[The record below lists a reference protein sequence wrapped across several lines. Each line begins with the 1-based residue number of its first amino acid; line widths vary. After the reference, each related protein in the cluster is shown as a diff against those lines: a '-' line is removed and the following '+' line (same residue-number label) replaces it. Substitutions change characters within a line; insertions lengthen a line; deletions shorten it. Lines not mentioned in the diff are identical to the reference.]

1 MTTLK
6 AGVETAI
13 GALQDHFSP
22 RPVHVFPSA
31 CGGAHVVIEDV
42 PVGPPFAQASSWVG
56 FFLSSACPEDDT
68 YPFFFR
74 ADLSLADGR
83 ALTTPFHPGH
93 SFPAGG
99 AAGIPV
105 RPAVMVSRRQRNTAC
120 WAQETPLLKLLAVL
134 KWMSQR

>member
-1 MTTLK
+1 MTAMK

-13 GALQDHFSP
+13 GALRDHFSP

-42 PVGPPFAQASSWVG
+42 TVGPPFSQRTSWVG

-68 YPFFFR
+68 YPFYFR
-74 ADLSLADGR
+74 EDLSFADDR
-83 ALTTPFHPGH
+83 ELTSPFHAKH
-93 SFPAGG
+93 TFPSGG
-99 AAGIPV
+99 AAGVPA

>member
-1 MTTLK
+1 MTAMK
-6 AGVETAI
+6 AGVEAAV
-13 GALQDHFSP
+13 GALRDHFSP

-42 PVGPPFAQASSWVG
+42 AVGPPFAQATSWVG

-74 ADLSLADGR
+74 EDLSLADGR
-83 ALTTPFHPGH
+83 ELTAPFHAKH
-93 SFPAGG
+93 SFPSGEAPGV
-99 AAGIPV
+99 PV
-105 RPAVMVSRRQRNTAC
+105 RPSVMVSRRQRNTAC
-120 WAQETPLLKLLAVL
+120 WKQESPLLKLLAVL